1 MHNKPTANYKYITKR
16 QIVCQGNTAN
26 YHDHINNPPDA
37 TRKAA
42 PSASNAAAF
51 KTILTATTLANNQLS
66 RLQARKQPSQI
77 TTNPTQP
84 NTPKQSLLTKTHQP
98 IKSLHAVQHPHPK
111 PQITQISGAICQVSK
126 QPKTNPPLAITL
138 PESHQNLQHTAAH
151 SHHKLHVH
159 PIPTL
164 TTKPQYRK
172 VMLLCTNMQAQTQNP
187 KPDKGNQ
194 AKPLNLLH
202 HKIASP
208 QQVAQ
213 HPCREQTPGAH
224 PQNTSKTAISPSRG
238 PFPAHIPNR
247 TQTLESQKPQQALET
262 SKSITKSIANQRL
275 KPSHP
280 EATAKTPSGRHKPEP
295 YQSPNTSRNANT
307 NPKSHYG
314 PPFPAHNP
322 SRPLLQATTFPHDIP
337 ANSSNSN
344 SKLISNPQC
353 IKHMYKNQM
362 ALHKNL
368 SCRTQSKPRKT
379 QSHMYP
385 TKATT
390 TSSLKYQAQHLY
402 PETQLPRVP
411 TKNPHSTTRKHEIF
425 KPVSIKNEC
434 NLQPAKSKTLSA
446 RHARNLATP
455 CRLPL
460 HKQTSKHLKSYIKFQ
475 NSPPPNHNT
484 PNSHQLILT
493 ENTTT
498 WLHYQ
503 NKKSSSYTPRTD
515 RRLQSAIQAKKVHA
529 TQTPSNP
536 NRTSYMQL
544 YKRNHVC
551 RTLTSPNLC
560 HTNQPHPPKNNKPM
574 TDLTAIA
581 SKPPKASAIRSIHN
595 DPPHRT
601 VKYSN
606 NSCQCRV
613 KY

>member
-126 QPKTNPPLAITL
+126 QPKTNPPSQ
-138 PESHQNLQHTAAH
+138 SHYQN
-151 SHHKLHVH
+151 
-159 PIPTL
+159 PIRICSTPQPTVTINCMSIQYQPSL
-164 TTKPQYRK
+164 YRK

-202 HKIASP
+202 HKIG
-208 QQVAQ
+208 
-213 HPCREQTPGAH
+213 TDPGAH

-280 EATAKTPSGRHKPEP
+280 EATAKTPPEGTNLNPTSPQIRPEMQIQTQNHTMQDLHSQPIIQAPPPSYNFPPRHTRKFIKLKFQINLEP
-295 YQSPNTSRNANT
+295 SCP
-307 NPKSHYG
+307 
-314 PPFPAHNP
+314 
-322 SRPLLQATTFPHDIP
+322 QATV
-337 ANSSNSN
+337 AQS
-344 SKLISNPQC
+344 
-353 IKHMYKNQM
+353 QM